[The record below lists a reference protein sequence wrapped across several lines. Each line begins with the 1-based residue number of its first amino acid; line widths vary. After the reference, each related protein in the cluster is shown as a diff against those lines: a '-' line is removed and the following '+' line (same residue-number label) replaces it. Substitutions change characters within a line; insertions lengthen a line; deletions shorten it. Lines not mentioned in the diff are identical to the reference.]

1 MNVTTPKINRIP
13 EHVAIIMDGNGR
25 WAKKNNL
32 SRIDG
37 HTEGTQS
44 VRSIMRAASNIGIKY
59 FTFFTFSTENWSRP
73 KIEIEGLMKLLIE
86 SLLTYEK
93 ELHENNIKL
102 QIMGNINELPRTV
115 QKIVNRIV
123 LDTKE
128 YSKSNLILALNYG
141 GRLEI
146 TEAAKKIA
154 LKIKNNELNIN
165 DINEDLISKHMY
177 LPEIPDPDLIIRTSG
192 EMRLSNFMLW
202 QLSYAEIIVTDKLWP
217 EFKEEDFYN
226 ALKEFDLRDRRF
238 GKIG

>member
-1 MNVTTPKINRIP
+1 MNVITPKINRIP
-13 EHVAIIMDGNGR
+13 KHVAMIMDGNGR

-44 VRSIMRAASNIGIKY
+44 VRSIMRAAANIGIQY

-93 ELHENNIKL
+93 EPHENNIKL
-102 QIMGNINELPRTV
+102 QIMGNINELPKTV

-154 LKIKNNELNIN
+154 FKIKNNELNIN
-165 DINEDLISKHMY
+165 EINEDLISKHMY

>member
-1 MNVTTPKINRIP
+1 MNSKSPKIKRTPN
-13 EHVAIIMDGNGR
+13 HVAIIMDGNGR
-25 WAKKNNL
+25 WAEKNNL

-44 VRSIMRAASNIGIKY
+44 VRSIMRAAVTIGIKY

-73 KIEIEGLMKLLIE
+73 KIEIDGLMKLLIE

-102 QIMGNINELPRTV
+102 QVMGNVTELPKAV
-115 QKIVNRIV
+115 QKIINRIIS
-123 LDTKE
+123 DTKE
-128 YSKSNLILALNYG
+128 YSNSNLILALNYG

-146 TEAAKKIA
+146 TEATRKIA
-154 LKIKNNELNIN
+154 LKIQKNELNIK
-165 DINEDLISKHMY
+165 DIDENLISKHMY

-202 QLSYAEIIVTDKLWP
+202 QLSYAEIIITDKLWP
-217 EFKEEDFYN
+217 EFKEDDFYD
-226 ALKEFDLRDRRF
+226 ALEEFDSRNRRF

>member
-1 MNVTTPKINRIP
+1 MNVITPKINRVP

-44 VRSIMRAASNIGIKY
+44 VRSIMRAAANIGIQY

-102 QIMGNINELPRTV
+102 QIMGNINELPKTV

>member
-1 MNVTTPKINRIP
+1 MNVITPKINRIP

-44 VRSIMRAASNIGIKY
+44 VRSIMRAAANIGIQY

-102 QIMGNINELPRTV
+102 QIMGNINELPKTV

-154 LKIKNNELNIN
+154 FKIKNNELNIN
-165 DINEDLISKHMY
+165 DINEDLISKNMY

>member
-1 MNVTTPKINRIP
+1 MNVITPKINRIP
-13 EHVAIIMDGNGR
+13 KHVAIIMDGNGR

-44 VRSIMRAASNIGIKY
+44 VRSIMRAAANIGIQY

-93 ELHENNIKL
+93 EIHENNIKL
-102 QIMGNINELPRTV
+102 QIMGNINELPKTV

>member
-1 MNVTTPKINRIP
+1 MNVITPKINRIP
-13 EHVAIIMDGNGR
+13 KHVAIIMDGNGR

-44 VRSIMRAASNIGIKY
+44 VRSIMRAAANVGIQY

-102 QIMGNINELPRTV
+102 QIMGNINELPKTV

>member
-44 VRSIMRAASNIGIKY
+44 VRSIMRAAANIGIQY

-102 QIMGNINELPRTV
+102 QIMGNINELPKTV

-165 DINEDLISKHMY
+165 DINEDLVSKHMY

>member
-1 MNVTTPKINRIP
+1 MG
-13 EHVAIIMDGNGR
+13 E
-25 WAKKNNL
+25 KNNL

-44 VRSIMRAASNIGIKY
+44 VRSIMRAAANIGIQY

-102 QIMGNINELPRTV
+102 QIMGNINELPKTV

-165 DINEDLISKHMY
+165 DINEDLMSKHMY

>member
-1 MNVTTPKINRIP
+1 MNVITPKINRVP

-44 VRSIMRAASNIGIKY
+44 VRSIMRAAANIGIQY

-102 QIMGNINELPRTV
+102 QIMGNINELPKTV

-154 LKIKNNELNIN
+154 FKIKNNELNIN
-165 DINEDLISKHMY
+165 DINEDLISKNMY

>member
-1 MNVTTPKINRIP
+1 MNVITPKINRIP
-13 EHVAIIMDGNGR
+13 KHVAIIMDGNGR

-44 VRSIMRAASNIGIKY
+44 VRSIMRAAANVGIQY

-102 QIMGNINELPRTV
+102 QIMGNINELPKTV

-154 LKIKNNELNIN
+154 FKIKNNELNIN
-165 DINEDLISKHMY
+165 DINEDLISKNMY

>member
-1 MNVTTPKINRIP
+1 MNVITPKINRIP

-25 WAKKNNL
+25 WAEKNNL

-44 VRSIMRAASNIGIKY
+44 VRSIMRAAANIGIQY

-202 QLSYAEIIVTDKLWP
+202 QLSYAEIIITDKLWP

>member
-1 MNVTTPKINRIP
+1 MNVITPKINRIP

-44 VRSIMRAASNIGIKY
+44 VRSIMRAAANIGIQY

-102 QIMGNINELPRTV
+102 QIMGNINELPKTV

-154 LKIKNNELNIN
+154 FKIKNNELNIN
-165 DINEDLISKHMY
+165 DINEDLISKNMY

-217 EFKEEDFYN
+217 DFKEEDFYN

>member
-1 MNVTTPKINRIP
+1 MNVITPKINKIP
-13 EHVAIIMDGNGR
+13 KHVAIIMDGNGR

-44 VRSIMRAASNIGIKY
+44 VRSIMRAAANIGIQY

-102 QIMGNINELPRTV
+102 QIMGNINELPKTV

-154 LKIKNNELNIN
+154 FKIKNNELNIN
-165 DINEDLISKHMY
+165 DINEDLISKNMY

>member
-1 MNVTTPKINRIP
+1 MNVITPKINKIP
-13 EHVAIIMDGNGR
+13 KHVAIIMDGNGR

-44 VRSIMRAASNIGIKY
+44 VRSIMRAAANIGIQY

-102 QIMGNINELPRTV
+102 QIMGNINELPKTV

-165 DINEDLISKHMY
+165 DINEDLISKNMY

>member
-44 VRSIMRAASNIGIKY
+44 VRSIMRAAANIGIQY

>member
-1 MNVTTPKINRIP
+1 MNVITPKINRIP
-13 EHVAIIMDGNGR
+13 KHVAMIMDGNGR

-44 VRSIMRAASNIGIKY
+44 VRSIMRAAANIGIQY